1 MQHHRDPSKGSGQIE
16 SLPGYG
22 KLGSSIFKTTSIYG
36 RFEYFSASSKHHG
49 PVPGPIHTHT
59 HSFVK
64 LSTKLLRKQ
73 LLVINSKFK
82 YTPKSMKT
90 QQKDLKKF
98 ATGGLPNIVIKCHK
112 WYLIPTVYSPKC
124 FLVEEEL
131 DFLKGIRNHQ
141 WTTLTPNDWVS
152 AYKVHGLASVRHFT
166 GSPGSNRVI
175 NYSIQHF

>member
-1 MQHHRDPSKGSGQIE
+1 MDGSN
-16 SLPGYG
+16 
-22 KLGSSIFKTTSIYG
+22 IFLHLQNITAQFLDQY
-36 RFEYFSASSKHHG
+36 
-49 PVPGPIHTHT
+49 THT

-112 WYLIPTVYSPKC
+112 
-124 FLVEEEL
+124 
-131 DFLKGIRNHQ
+131 
-141 WTTLTPNDWVS
+141 
-152 AYKVHGLASVRHFT
+152 
-166 GSPGSNRVI
+166 
-175 NYSIQHF
+175 